1 MNKDGDMIFI
11 RLSFVSGLI
20 SGAINKF
27 LTHPIDTVKAKVQ
40 INQIEFN
47 SLSNVQK
54 NGFKDT
60 TLRIYRNEG
69 VKGYFRGVAIA
80 CVC

>member
-1 MNKDGDMIFI
+1 MIFI